1 MLLTVFNL
9 AGYLKN
15 VWRVVYC
22 ECDPLRSLTQLAISD
37 KIQLAG
43 QFISN

>member
-15 VWRVVYC
+15 VCRVIHR

-43 QFISN
+43 QFISD